1 MTHVTL
7 FRKYGKHSTGPS
19 IYGTWDRAYSKLLS
33 RKFVLP
39 VCSTLQTEIG
49 DWFVVTEPSR
59 MESERTEECHV
70 GLSREFV
77 GTAVLTD
84 SRKKIRPMSLKWR
97 HNERDGVSNHL
108 RLFRRKSKKTPKL
121 RVNGFCEGKS
131 SVTGEFPA
139 QRASN
144 AGNVS
149 IWWRHHGKVMGH
161 YVGVIALLLHGL
173 FHLFNVKGRWKVL
186 IILVGG
192 FQRKRDPLL
201 SH

>member
-1 MTHVTL
+1 MQTEYITHLAGV
-7 FRKYGKHSTGPS
+7 KP
-19 IYGTWDRAYSKLLS
+19 
-33 RKFVLP
+33 V
-39 VCSTLQTEIG
+39 VCSYGAQSNGIWTY
-49 DWFVVTEPSR
+49 WRVSR
-59 MESERTEECHV
+59 GSLPRVRRYGCTY
-70 GLSREFV
+70 GQSK
-77 GTAVLTD
+77 
-84 SRKKIRPMSLKWR
+84 KKIRPMSLKWR

-192 FQRKRDPLL
+192 FQWKRDPLL